1 MEVKIS
7 VCLTVYNGEAFLQS
21 QLQSILRQLRATDE
35 VVIVD
40 DASQDASAELLQNMA
55 DNRVRLYRNEH
66 NLGVLASFAKALEL
80 AQGDILFLSDQDDL
94 WLPGKVD
101 KIMEVF
107 SLNPGVTLVASDA
120 QIIDAGGS
128 IIADSF
134 FTRRGRFTTGV
145 FRNLIQNNYMGCTLA
160 FRRLMLDHF
169 LPIPQDVPMHDMWFG
184 IVNDIYGK
192 TYYID
197 QTLIAYRRH
206 NKNLSPA
213 RGVSFIQKLRW
224 RWYLG
229 KNLLWLLRK

>member
-40 DASQDASAELLQNMA
+40 DASQDASAELLQNMG
-55 DNRVRLYRNEH
+55 DYRVRLYRNEH

-107 SLNPGVTLVASDA
+107 SLNPGVTLVTSDA
-120 QIIDAGGS
+120 QIIDAGGR
-128 IIADSF
+128 IVADSF
-134 FTRRGRFTTGV
+134 FARHGRFTTGV
-145 FRNLIQNNYMGCTLA
+145 LQNLIQNNYMGCTLA

-197 QTLIAYRRH
+197 QPLIAYRRH

-213 RGVSFIQKLRW
+213 GGVSFIQKLRW

-229 KNLLWLLRK
+229 KNLLRLMRK